1 MKLPHLF
8 LLSGSLTALLAIA
21 AAPIGLTRLA
31 PAALANPPDQI
42 AQAPTA
48 QLPPKL
54 AQIIRQDLAQKTNL
68 AIAKLK
74 IISASRQTWPNG
86 CLGLP
91 TAQESCSQALVQ
103 GWQVKASDGAQVWTY
118 RTNGSGTQLRLE
130 NLQSPQVFLPA
141 GIVEQVLAD
150 AAARS
155 DLEPSQL
162 KISKAEPKIWSDGCL
177 GLGGLNA
184 LCTEALVP
192 GWQVVAQSDRQRW
205 VYRTNQSGSQ
215 VMLDQAGSQVVGQL
229 IQPPQTIPPAEL
241 PPPLGTDSVF
251 RLISYSGVNNRST
264 QTVLMAD
271 GRVLITKPNI
281 QGVMETRPGRQ
292 VNPEMVSKFQQ
303 LLQEKRFARFN
314 QLDYPAPVEAPA
326 YATITLSTPDA
337 TLRFADIQ
345 QSQLSADVQDTLK
358 AWNALLRRGKF

>member
-1 MKLPHLF
+1 MKLSLLF
-8 LLSGSLTALLAIA
+8 RLSCFLTALTAIA
-21 AAPIGLTRLA
+21 AVSIGLTA
-31 PAALANPPDQI
+31 TAALANAPSQI
-42 AQAPTA
+42 AQAPPA

-54 AQIIRQDLAQKTNL
+54 AQIIRQDLSQKVNV

-74 IISASRQTWPNG
+74 IVSASRQTWPNG

-91 TAQESCSQALVQ
+91 KPQESCAQALIQ
-103 GWQVKASDGAQVWTY
+103 GWQVKLSDGARVWTY
-118 RTNGSGTQLRLE
+118 RTNATGTQLRLE

-155 DLEPSQL
+155 DLEASQL
-162 KISKAEPKIWSDGCL
+162 KISKAEPKVWSDSCL

-205 VYRTNQSGSQ
+205 VYRANQSGSQ

-229 IQPPQTIPPAEL
+229 IQPPQTIPTAEL
-241 PPPLGTDSVF
+241 PTPLGADSVF
-251 RLISYSGVNNRST
+251 RLISSGGINNRT
-264 QTVLMAD
+264 TETVLMTD
-271 GRVLITKPNI
+271 GRILITKPTL
-281 QGVMETRPGRQ
+281 QGVVETRPGRQ
-292 VNPEMVSKFQQ
+292 VKPEMVTKFQQ
-303 LLQEKRFARFN
+303 LLTEKRFARFN
-314 QLDYPAPVEAPA
+314 QVDYPAPVGAPA
-326 YATITLSTPDA
+326 YTTIVLSTPDA
-337 TLRFADIQ
+337 TVRFADIQ
-345 QSQLSADVQDTLK
+345 QPQLSADVQDTLK